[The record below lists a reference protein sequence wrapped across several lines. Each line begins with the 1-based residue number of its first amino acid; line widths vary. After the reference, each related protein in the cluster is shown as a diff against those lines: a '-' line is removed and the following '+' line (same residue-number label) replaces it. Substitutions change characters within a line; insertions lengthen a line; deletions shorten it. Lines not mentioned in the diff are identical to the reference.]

1 MRVCLV
7 AGLLVAACSSSGVGS
22 TGVAPDAADDR
33 PSTSAGSGGAT
44 GADGETGGVAGT
56 TTVSGSGGADDGSVA
71 PADAAADSAD
81 VGPARPDKALL
92 YIFSNLY
99 FRHPSIEP
107 AAFTLQALLEARGFS
122 VEISKDPGKFT
133 PANLADLRLVVM
145 IGSCGTPLGD
155 PETESVAAL
164 DAWIKAGGAFVGLHA
179 ASAVK
184 YAPTSRFVAIMG
196 GRFAGHPGDLRAA
209 VCTPQGTNPSVAS
222 LPTPFN
228 VHDEIYVFDGYN
240 DANQVDLRCAG
251 LNGDPLPI
259 AWHRSEGAGRVFYSA
274 LGHEISVWQSDGPL
288 VKDHVWPGILWA
300 LGQ

>member
-1 MRVCLV
+1 MMRACLA
-7 AGLLVAACSSSGVGS
+7 AGLLTAACSSRDMGE
-22 TGVAPDAADDR
+22 TGVAPDATDDSR
-33 PSTSAGSGGAT
+33 SPPAGSGGGAMSANTAAT
-44 GADGETGGVAGT
+44 GGMAGT
-56 TTVSGSGGADDGSVA
+56 SVPGSGGAGGAAV
-71 PADAAADSAD
+71 DAATAGTD
-81 VGPARPDKALL
+81 VGPARADKALL

-107 AAFTLQALLEARGFS
+107 AAFTLEALLKARGFS

-133 PANLADLRLVVM
+133 QANLADLRLVVM
-145 IGSCGTPLGD
+145 IGSCGAPLGD

-209 VCTPQGTNPSVAS
+209 MCTPQGTHPSVVN
-222 LPTPFN
+222 LRTPFM

-240 DANQVDLRCAG
+240 DTNQVDLRCAG
-251 LNGDPLPI
+251 LNGALLPI

-274 LGHEISVWQSDGPL
+274 LGHEISVWQPDSPM
-288 VKDHVWPGILWA
+288 VTAHVWPGILWA